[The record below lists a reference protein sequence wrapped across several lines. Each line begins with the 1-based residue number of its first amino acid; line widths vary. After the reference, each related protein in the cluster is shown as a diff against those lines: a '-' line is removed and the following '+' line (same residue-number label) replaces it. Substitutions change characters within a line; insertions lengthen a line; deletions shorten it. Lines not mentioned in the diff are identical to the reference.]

1 MFYLR
6 ACMKR
11 ILSLLLIAC
20 CIFSCAG
27 PAAQQDAVANDSL
40 VLDSPSAEEAVQQD
54 FKTLDTALSFAGT
67 WVNEAYVDNLRKTR
81 SPRRS
86 QGITESCIT
95 IPPRTL
101 QVTRMIADFHEG
113 AEEVVIVKDRN
124 SYKLYNAELSSLQKE
139 MEIISPS
146 RIKIGDQYFSRLVH
160 QDTTLTDFGILEEL
174 LFSGRYERE
183 NKREV
188 MFAPDGRVQGLDS
201 FARYTPAIDYSEGP
215 LGEFDQVQL
224 ETGARKRVDHIY
236 RFAGDTL
243 QIFRV
248 KCMGGDSEGKF
259 CDSIAPG
266 NLVYKLIRK
275 KDQ

>member
-1 MFYLR
+1 MN
-6 ACMKR
+6 R
-11 ILSLLLIAC
+11 ILFLLLIAC
-20 CIFSCAG
+20 CTFSCAG
-27 PAAQQDAVANDSL
+27 PAAQQDVVANDSL
-40 VLDSPSAEEAVQQD
+40 VLDNPSMEEPSHQD

-67 WVNEAYVDNLRKTR
+67 WVNETYVNNLRRTR

-113 AEEVVIVKDRN
+113 AGDVVIVKDRD
-124 SYKLYNAELSSLQKE
+124 SYKLYDAGLSSLQKE

-146 RIKIGDQYFSRLVH
+146 RIRIGDQYFNRLVH
-160 QDTTLTDFGILEEL
+160 QDTTLTDLGILEEL

-188 MFAPDGRVQGLDS
+188 LFAPDGRVQGLDS
-201 FARYTPAIDYSEGP
+201 FARYTPAIDYTEGP
-215 LGEFDQVQL
+215 LGEFDHVQL
-224 ETGARKRVDHIY
+224 ETGARKKVEHIY

-248 KCMGGDSEGKF
+248 KCMGGDSEGQF

-266 NLVYKLIRK
+266 NLVYKLLRK